1 MQIEAIPGVRCL
13 DSAREV
19 VNGHCGQTPKWEIPL
34 QGWVTLLQFPA
45 AQGHPGRDQAMV
57 SPVCMERENDEFAL
71 HWKELYSADFFFFRN
86 I

>member
-34 QGWVTLLQFPA
+34 QGVNDPTAISCSTGPPREGP
-45 AQGHPGRDQAMV
+45 GHGFSCV
-57 SPVCMERENDEFAL
+57 YGERE
-71 HWKELYSADFFFFRN
+71 
-86 I
+86 